1 LNNLPQTN
9 PSQSKNGNY
18 DRFFEGMVAILFSS
32 IRITRES
39 FKTKF
44 YSKKENWILYLSIVI
59 FTYLTLIKGQ
69 YGYYL
74 DFLCISFIRPVFT
87 FVVQNLGYFSLFL
100 LVSLFVGFSFIF
112 FFGLKPYKRFRLYQK
127 GLDHLNLKSGL
138 DHRPKLISVYD
149 IDSNRTKLLVKST
162 GLGES
167 RYQTK
172 LDDLRASIGQR
183 VESVRYYENDNTC
196 LEIFLARRLLESKV
210 TYSSLA
216 DKLKRPY
223 SFIVGKSQNG
233 VIMESLEDVPHY
245 MIAGS
250 TGGGKSVSFKSM
262 LLGLLESS
270 QRLQM
275 YLFDF
280 KRVEMNDFLGLPN
293 VAVVNEEVKAQLILK
308 QLEKEMERR
317 YKMLEEKGFKSI
329 DPKRDKCNRIVVG
342 IDECTD
348 LTGKVPKSHPSYVT
362 IEKAR
367 NSLDNLAR
375 KARAC
380 GIHLIF
386 ATQKI
391 DSDTIGTRVQ
401 ENIEGRIAL
410 RMNTM
415 ENSVRVLQN
424 NMAYNLPA
432 IPGRAIWKKGASYV
446 EVQSPYLNDEEVKER
461 VKALIDSEKFKHC
474 TFKKSETSE
483 DRGGEKVF
491 NADESGQ
498 NP

>member
-1 LNNLPQTN
+1 MSQTN
-9 PSQSKNGNY
+9 HSQSKNQKY
-18 DRFFEGMVAILFSS
+18 DRIFDGIAEIFLGFFK
-32 IRITRES
+32 ITKEA

-44 YSKKENWILYLSIVI
+44 YKRKENWILYGALVGLA
-59 FTYLTLIKGQ
+59 YLTLIKGH

-74 DFLCISFIRPVFT
+74 DFFCLSFFRPAFLF
-87 FVVQNLGYFSLFL
+87 FVRNLGYFSLFL
-100 LVSLFVGFSFIF
+100 LVSSIVGIF
-112 FFGLKPYKRFRLYQK
+112 CIFLCGIKPYRKFRLYQR

-138 DHRPKLISVYD
+138 DHRPKLLKVQD

-162 GLGES
+162 GLGED
-167 RYQTK
+167 RYNTK
-172 LDDLRASIGQR
+172 LDDLRASVGQR
-183 VESVRYYENDNTC
+183 VESIRYYDNDNTC
-196 LEIFLARRLLESKV
+196 IEIFLARRLLESKV

-250 TGGGKSVSFKSM
+250 TGGGKSVSFKNM
-262 LLGLLESS
+262 LMGLLESS
-270 QRLQM
+270 DKLQM

-293 VAVVNEEVKAQLILK
+293 VAVINDEVKAQQILK

-317 YKMLEEKGFKSI
+317 YKVLEDDGHKSI

-367 NSLDNLAR
+367 NSLDHLAR

-391 DSDTIGTRVQ
+391 DSDSLGTRVQ
-401 ENIEGRIAL
+401 ENIEGRLAL

-424 NMAYNLPA
+424 NMAYHLPA
-432 IPGRAIWKKGASYV
+432 IAGRAIWKKGASYV
-446 EVQSPYLNDEEVKER
+446 EIQSPYLSDEEVKKR
-461 VKALIDSEKFKHC
+461 VKALIDSGKFKNRSL
-474 TFKKSETSE
+474 KKSIISE

-491 NADESGQ
+491 NSNEEAQAS
-498 NP
+498 

>member
-1 LNNLPQTN
+1 M
-9 PSQSKNGNY
+9 SKSDSGQSKNSSY
-18 DRFFEGMVAILFSS
+18 DRFFDGVAEILFSYG
-32 IRITRES
+32 RIVREA
-39 FKTKF
+39 FKTRF
-44 YSKKENWILYLSIVI
+44 YAKKENWVFYLSFVI
-59 FTYLTLIKGQ
+59 LLYLTLIKGH
-69 YGYYL
+69 YAYFL
-74 DFLCISFIRPVFT
+74 DFFCLSFVRPVVT
-87 FVVQNLGYFSLFL
+87 FFVHYFGYISLFL
-100 LVSLFVGFSFIF
+100 FVSLFVALLFLF
-112 FFGLKPYKRFRLYQK
+112 FFGLKPYKKYRLYQR
-127 GLDHLNLKSGL
+127 GLDCLNLKSGL
-138 DHRPKLISVYD
+138 DHKPKVLSIHD
-149 IDSNRTKLLVKST
+149 IDENRTKLLVKST

-167 RYQTK
+167 RYLPK

-183 VESVRYYENDNTC
+183 VESVRYFENDNTC
-196 LEIFLARRLLESKV
+196 IEIFLARRLLESKV
-210 TYSSLA
+210 TYSTLA
-216 DKLKRPY
+216 DKLTRPY

-233 VIMESLEDVPHY
+233 VITENLEDVPHY

-270 QRLQM
+270 ERLQM

-293 VAVVNEEVKAQLILK
+293 VTVVNEEIIAQQILA

-317 YKMLEEKGFKSI
+317 YKMLEEKGHKSI
-329 DPKRDKCNRIVVG
+329 DPKRDKCHRIVVG

-348 LTGKVPKSHPSYVT
+348 LTGKVPKSNPAHVT

-391 DSDTIGTRVQ
+391 DSDSIGTRVQ

-432 IPGRAIWKKGASYV
+432 IPGRAIWKKGATYI
-446 EVQSPYLNDEEVKER
+446 EVQSPYVTDEEVKER
-461 VKALIDSEKFKHC
+461 VKALIDSEKFKDC
-474 TFKKSETSE
+474 SFNENRTQDKL
-483 DRGGEKVF
+483 GGEKPF
-491 NADESGQ
+491 NPDDIAEVA
-498 NP
+498 

>member
-1 LNNLPQTN
+1 
-9 PSQSKNGNY
+9 
-18 DRFFEGMVAILFSS
+18 
-32 IRITRES
+32 
-39 FKTKF
+39 
-44 YSKKENWILYLSIVI
+44 
-59 FTYLTLIKGQ
+59 
-69 YGYYL
+69 
-74 DFLCISFIRPVFT
+74 
-87 FVVQNLGYFSLFL
+87 
-100 LVSLFVGFSFIF
+100 
-112 FFGLKPYKRFRLYQK
+112 
-127 GLDHLNLKSGL
+127 
-138 DHRPKLISVYD
+138 
-149 IDSNRTKLLVKST
+149 
-162 GLGES
+162 
-167 RYQTK
+167 
-172 LDDLRASIGQR
+172 
-183 VESVRYYENDNTC
+183 
-196 LEIFLARRLLESKV
+196 
-210 TYSSLA
+210 
-216 DKLKRPY
+216 
-223 SFIVGKSQNG
+223 
-233 VIMESLEDVPHY
+233 

-270 QRLQM
+270 ERLQM

-293 VAVVNEEVKAQLILK
+293 VTVVNEEIIAQQILA
-308 QLEKEMERR
+308 QLEKEMDRR
-317 YKMLEEKGFKSI
+317 YKMLEEKGHKSI
-329 DPKRDKCNRIVVG
+329 DPKRDNCNRIVVG

-348 LTGKVPKSHPSYVT
+348 LTGKVPKSNPAYAT

-391 DSDTIGTRVQ
+391 DSDSIGTRVQ

-432 IPGRAIWKKGASYV
+432 IPGRAIWKKGATYI
-446 EVQSPYLNDEEVKER
+446 EVQSPFVTDEEVKER

-474 TFKKSETSE
+474 AFKKSDSSNE
-483 DRGGEKVF
+483 RGGEQVF
-491 NADESGQ
+491 NADDTSEAA
-498 NP
+498 

>member
-1 LNNLPQTN
+1 MNKLSETSNG
-9 PSQSKNGNY
+9 QSKNRNY
-18 DRFFEGMVAILFSS
+18 DRFFDGLVQILFSS
-32 IRITRES
+32 IRITNEA
-39 FKTKF
+39 FKTNF
-44 YSKKENWILYLSIVI
+44 YSKKENWILYLSFVI
-59 FTYLTLIKGQ
+59 FFYLVLIKGH

-74 DFLCISFIRPVFT
+74 EFFCVDFFRPAFVFIVHR
-87 FVVQNLGYFSLFL
+87 LSYLSLFF
-100 LVSLFVGFSFIF
+100 FVILSVGWWFIF
-112 FFGLKPYKRFRLYQK
+112 FIGLKPYKRFRLLQK

-138 DHRPKLISVYD
+138 DNRPKLLSVYD

-162 GLGES
+162 GIGEG

-183 VESVRYYENDNTC
+183 VESVRYLENDNTC
-196 LEIFLARRLLESKV
+196 VEIFLARRLLESKV
-210 TYSSLA
+210 SYSSLV

-223 SFIVGKSQNG
+223 SFIVGKSQAG
-233 VIMESLEDVPHY
+233 VIMENLEDVPHY

-250 TGGGKSVSFKSM
+250 TGGGKSVTFKSV

-275 YLFDF
+275 YLIDF
-280 KRVEMNDFLGLPN
+280 KRVEMNDFAGLPN
-293 VAVVNEEVKAQLILK
+293 VVIINEEVKAQQILSK
-308 QLEKEMERR
+308 LEKEMERR
-317 YKMLEEKGFKSI
+317 YQLLEKDGHKSI
-329 DPKRDKCNRIVVG
+329 DPERDKLNRIVVA

-348 LTGKVPKSHPSYVT
+348 LTGKVPKNHPLHVT

-391 DSDTIGTRVQ
+391 DSDSMGTRVQ
-401 ENIEGRIAL
+401 ENVEGRIAL

-424 NMAYNLPA
+424 NMAYHLPA
-432 IPGRAIWKKGASYV
+432 IPGRAIWKKGANYT
-446 EVQSPYLNDEEVKER
+446 EVQSPFLSDEEVKAR
-461 VKALIDSEKFKHC
+461 VKELIESKKFKFC
-474 TFKKSETSE
+474 ASETTE

-491 NADESGQ
+491 NADQVSEAS
-498 NP
+498 